1 MMGYHLDSFASQ
13 LKTGYLLLCCQSASS
28 RKSLEEMYGLSH
40 DDSSTIKKEELNA
53 IQRTIKVHWTVFE
66 FIQTDAIL
74 L

>member
-1 MMGYHLDSFASQ
+1 MMGYHLDSFVSQ
-13 LKTGYLLLCCQSASS
+13 LKTGCLLLYFQSASF
-28 RKSLEEMYGLSH
+28 RKSLEEMYGMIH

-53 IQRTIKVHWTVFE
+53 IHRTIKVYWTVFE